1 MRLFRR
7 RRKVNTEDFKII
19 EIKAGMLSVP
29 EVVFSEPITISV
41 PTFPTG
47 TIPPAVVSISGVF
60 PIRDPD
66 EAKSDEVLPGVTAE
80 DGLMAEDAQ

>member
-19 EIKAGMLSVP
+19 EVKAGTLSVS
-29 EVVFSEPITISV
+29 EVVFSRPVTVSS

-60 PIRDPD
+60 AIPD
-66 EAKSDEVLPGVTAE
+66 EDPVDILKGTP
-80 DGLMAEDAQ
+80 